1 MTDGSGSAAAARGEA
16 HGTTGSVDT
25 AEERF
30 ASLMRHPR
38 RAALISG
45 ALVPVAVAVNLFL
58 LDDVSGALIGV
69 AVIASVVCVL
79 AVWNAVNFSPTAVA
93 RLEGAS
99 SRFGGRFTLWKEG
112 TGGHTGVP
120 FAYGAEHQRF
130 GVLDYVVHGLPVEI
144 GHLASQVSAR
154 HTAPTGRRHA
164 YVAIRL
170 PQRLPHMIVSF
181 GHLSRVLGVRVA
193 PDQWHRSQRV
203 DVGAGR
209 RFRLFVGDGGEQ
221 IARRFLSPDVVRCF
235 QRVGR
240 HYDIE
245 IEGRHLYLFGARSA
259 AAGTERRWNA
269 QRGLIEDLAATV
281 SGSGVWEIVRRQR
294 VGRRASRAALRADVK
309 RAVALVFGIAAV
321 ITIVLSLIVL
331 EAAGLLD

>member
-1 MTDGSGSAAAARGEA
+1 MTDGTGAAAARGDA
-16 HGTTGSVDT
+16 HGTPGSGDT
-25 AEERF
+25 PEERF
-30 ASLMRHPR
+30 ASLMRQPR

-58 LDDVSGALIGV
+58 LDDTSGALIGV
-69 AVIASVVCVL
+69 AVVASVVCVL
-79 AVWNAVNFSPTAVA
+79 AVWNVVNFSPTAVA
-93 RLEGAS
+93 RLEDAS
-99 SRFGGRFTLWKEG
+99 TRGGGRFTLWKEG

-130 GVLDYVVHGLPVEI
+130 GVLDHVVHGLPVEI

-164 YVAIRL
+164 YVVVRL

-181 GHLSRVLGVRVA
+181 GHLSRVLGVRVV

-203 DVGAGR
+203 DVGGGR

-221 IARRFLSPDVVRCF
+221 LARSFLSPDVVRCF

-245 IEGRHLYLFGARSA
+245 IEGRDLYLFGSRSA
-259 AAGTERRWNA
+259 AAGTGRRWNA
-269 QRGLIEDLAATV
+269 QRELIEDLAATV
-281 SGSGVWEIVRRQR
+281 SGSGVWEIVRR
-294 VGRRASRAALRADVK
+294 RRAGRGGGRAALRADVG
-309 RAVALVFGIAAV
+309 RAVALVFGAAAV
-321 ITIVLSLIVL
+321 IVAVLSLVVL
-331 EAAGLLD
+331 KAAGLLD